1 MKPIWLEPAGSPLP
15 SSKRVSA
22 MTHKAITLKFVVLT
36 GLAVALGIMISV
48 SAVHLKDKYFPINQ
62 AEANHSVAGSGR
74 IDVLPNSDGRF
85 SRVHVLLSSMK

>member
-22 MTHKAITLKFVVLT
+22 MTHKAITLKFVVLPV
-36 GLAVALGIMISV
+36 LAVALGIMISV